1 AVLAALEA
9 VAPRLAGADRAVDD
23 ARLAAARAAGVLEH
37 AHAEALLALD
47 ERAAGRAG
55 LLRPRQAVAV
65 RAGDVDLLLPLA
77 EGARHL
83 AVLAGAAV
91 DGGLIAVGERLEVVG
106 DAGRRRCGTR
116 HREERLVRV
125 LVPLVGAKDARQ
137 VEEGDRVLGSER
149 RGGAGPRFDV
159 AGHHARDIRLPGQ
172 DRGDRGDGEVFA
184 LAPAVAVLDI
194 AELADD

>member
-1 AVLAALEA
+1 AAVPAGRQARLLAVGAVRLEDREALAGVADLGRNAGGVGPDAALALADGAVPLGLLVPVARLADRAVLAALEA

-91 DGGLIAVGERLEVVG
+91 DGGLIAVGERLEV
-106 DAGRRRCGTR
+106 
-116 HREERLVRV
+116 
-125 LVPLVGAKDARQ
+125 
-137 VEEGDRVLGSER
+137 
-149 RGGAGPRFDV
+149 
-159 AGHHARDIRLPGQ
+159 
-172 DRGDRGDGEVFA
+172 
-184 LAPAVAVLDI
+184 
-194 AELADD
+194 